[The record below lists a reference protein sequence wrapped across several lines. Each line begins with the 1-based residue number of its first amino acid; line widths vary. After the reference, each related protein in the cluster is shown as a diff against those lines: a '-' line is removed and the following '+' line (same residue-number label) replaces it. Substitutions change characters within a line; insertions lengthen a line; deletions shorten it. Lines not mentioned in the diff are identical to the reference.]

1 MKTLI
6 KNIKEL
12 VQVETSPRRMVKGSD
27 MAKLETVK
35 NAYLVVE
42 DGRFTAFGPMSE
54 LPEGSYDKEY
64 DATGR
69 MVFPTFCDSHTHL
82 VYAGSREI
90 EYCDK
95 IRGLSYEEIAK
106 KLE

>member
-27 MAKLETVK
+27 MAKISTVK

-42 DGRFTAFGPMSE
+42 DGRFAAFGSMDS
-54 LPEGSYDKEY
+54 LPEGRYDTEI
-64 DATGR
+64 DASGR
-69 MVFPTFCDSHTHL
+69 MVFPAFCDSHTHL

-90 EYCDK
+90 
-95 IRGLSYEEIAK
+95 
-106 KLE
+106 